1 MSDVAVSLPGVD
13 LPATMRAVRLRAWGT
28 RPELVEVPV
37 PVPTAGEVLLRVDA
51 AGLCHSDLHV
61 MDAAEGT
68 HPYQLPFTLG
78 HEIVGTVV
86 SVGVPAD
93 EGMLG
98 RQYAVHGIWSCGRCR
113 MCRTGRDNYCVALT
127 GPIGGGLGYDGGLSE
142 YVLLPSS
149 RHLVHAD
156 GVDPAAL
163 APLTDA
169 GLTAYHAVRDHLPD
183 LAGAVV
189 SVMGVGGL
197 GHLAVQLLA
206 QHGAAELVAVDPR
219 AEARELA
226 LRLGASHAV
235 ANAAELAGVLP
246 DGHAD
251 LIVDFVGA
259 EATVATLAC
268 LAPGGD
274 YVLVGSAGAL
284 LTVGKAIG
292 LNRGWSVSAPF
303 WGPYAD
309 LAEVV
314 GLAAADTLRAEVEGF
329 TLDEAVGAYERLRA
343 GAVRGRAVV
352 LPHG

>member
-1 MSDVAVSLPGVD
+1 MSGVTVDRPGVE
-13 LPATMRAVRLRAWGT
+13 LPATMQAVRLTAWGT
-28 RPELVEVPV
+28 RPQLVEVAV

-61 MDAAEGT
+61 MDATEGT

-86 SVGVPAD
+86 SVGSPAD
-93 EGMLG
+93 AVLLG
-98 RQYAVHGIWSCGRCR
+98 GQYAVHGIWSCGRCR
-113 MCRTGRDNYCVALT
+113 MCRTGRDNYCTALA
-127 GPIGGGLGYDGGLSE
+127 GPIGGGLGHDGGLGE
-142 YVLLPSS
+142 YVLVPSS
-149 RHLVHAD
+149 RHLVQAD

-189 SVMGVGGL
+189 TVVGVGGL
-197 GHLAVQLLA
+197 GHLAVQFLA
-206 QHGAAELVAVDPR
+206 QHGTAALIVVDPR

-226 LRLGASHAV
+226 RRLGASLAI
-235 ANAAELAGVLP
+235 ADTAELAGVLP

-251 LIVDFVGA
+251 LVVDFVGA
-259 EATVATLAC
+259 KATVATLAS

-274 YVLVGSAGAL
+274 YVLVGSAGAP
-284 LTVGKAIG
+284 LTVGKAVG

-303 WGPYAD
+303 WGPHAD
-309 LAEVV
+309 LAQVV
-314 GLAAADTLRAEVEGF
+314 ALAAAGTVRAEVERF
-329 TLDEAVGAYERLRA
+329 TLDEAIDAYERLRA